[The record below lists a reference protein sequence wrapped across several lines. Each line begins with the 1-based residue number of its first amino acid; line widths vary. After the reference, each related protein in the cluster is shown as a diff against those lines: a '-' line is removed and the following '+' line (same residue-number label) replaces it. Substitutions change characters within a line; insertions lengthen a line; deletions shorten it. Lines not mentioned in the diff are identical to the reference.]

1 MNQKGNN
8 DHFSSAK
15 KTGSLKNIRKRVN
28 LRFGRT
34 SSPSLRTPFACMV
47 TPISSFPLPTSY
59 PRCLNDGYHNPLFC
73 CRYGCTSINNHEPRG
88 CMDCCRVKL
97 VTSTIPQFH
106 SISTAISHGQN
117 EVTFDSKQITEQV
130 ISLLFGMGYQ
140 ILGTKNDKSVV
151 VRWYMGPDAPS
162 TSLFTEIE
170 KIINGTNA
178 GSKYFSP
185 ELKKNLD
192 LSKLGTKFPNHSFT
206 FVGDYLSWS
215 ECGSDVTQI
224 ENFFISA
231 VTMALRDGSSVDIGQ
246 LIFTKVP
253 SYIPLVLEDHFVGY
267 RFSSTGDH
275 PLTLTW
281 TNNTPGAIHTPFTV
295 NLAQKIKKE
304 TEHGMILL
312 PSPTDAVMVKWLD
325 YATKKYPTYYFE
337 VERTE
342 PAFISWVKKSPEQE
356 EAIIKEI
363 HSSLTTK
370 TSIST
375 SYLPK
380 PFEEAIQKQFPDYE
394 FKVRRGARGS
404 SQSKEWSPW
413 YVVSWSLRKIESSS
427 EEDPIITLSN
437 HIGLDTTLGPAFLR
451 KAGVTPENVEL
462 AMNFIGK
469 VPTSVIRDLLSKMVE
484 GLPDP
489 WNVWGRILIGTSTI
503 PDALKEMITGDLVK
517 VLENIP
523 GIS

>member
-1 MNQKGNN
+1 M
-8 DHFSSAK
+8 
-15 KTGSLKNIRKRVN
+15 T
-28 LRFGRT
+28 
-34 SSPSLRTPFACMV
+34 
-47 TPISSFPLPTSY
+47 TPISSFLPPTSY
-59 PRCLNDGYHNPLFC
+59 PKCFNGGCHNPLFC
-73 CRYGCTSINNHEPRG
+73 CRYGCISINNHEPRG
-88 CMDCCRVKL
+88 CIDCCRVKL
-97 VTSTIPQFH
+97 VTSLIPQFH
-106 SISTAISHGQN
+106 SISTAISRGQN
-117 EVTFDSKQITEQV
+117 EVTFGSKQITEQV
-130 ISLLFGMGYQ
+130 ISILVGMGYQ

-151 VRWYMGPDAPS
+151 VRWYMGPNTADSPNSASGTPS
-162 TSLFTEIE
+162 TSIFTEIE
-170 KIINGTNA
+170 KIISETSF
-178 GSKYFSP
+178 GSTYFSP
-185 ELKKNLD
+185 EPKKNLD
-192 LSKLGTKFPNHSFT
+192 LAELGTKFPNHVFT
-206 FVGDYLSWS
+206 FVGDYLYWS
-215 ECGSDVTQI
+215 KYGCESEMTRI
-224 ENFFISA
+224 ENFFIS
-231 VTMALRDGSSVDIGQ
+231 VILTTMRERSGTDIGQ
-246 LIFTKVP
+246 LVFTKVP

-267 RFSSTGDH
+267 RFSLTGGH
-275 PLTLTW
+275 PLILTW
-281 TNNTPGAIHTPFTV
+281 TDNTPGAIHTPFTV

-304 TEHGMILL
+304 TDRGMILL
-312 PSPTDAVMVKWLD
+312 PSPADAVMVKWLD

-363 HSSLTTK
+363 RSSLTSK

-380 PFEEAIQKQFPDYE
+380 PFEEIIQKQFPDYE